1 MNRYP
6 KEIKIQI
13 INEVKEVGSIE
24 AVARKHGISGKTI
37 HNWLRAERNKDVN
50 DTSKQVRTLE
60 KTIEERDREIL
71 VLKSLLKKTYQ
82 VWNNEDELSKNL

>member
-6 KEIKIQI
+6 AEIKVQVLS
-13 INEVKEVGSIE
+13 EVKEVGSIE

-37 HNWLRAERNKDVN
+37 HNWVRAERDKDVN
-50 DTSKQVRTLE
+50 DSNRNVRQLE
-60 KTIEERDREIL
+60 KVIAERDKQIL

-82 VWNNEDELSKNL
+82 VWNNEDELSKSL

>member
-1 MNRYP
+1 MLA
-6 KEIKIQI
+6 EIR
-13 INEVKEVGSIE
+13 EVGSVE

-37 HNWLRAERNKDVN
+37 HNWLRSERNKDVN
-50 DTSKQVRTLE
+50 DANKTMRKLE
-60 KTIEERDREIL
+60 KIIAERDQQIT